1 MVKVGHKTRPGV
13 LKNRYLFEEMK
24 EDGEEV
30 HVLWRVGI
38 AVRRGDKSSPGP
50 GAIDLAEKVSGVI

>member
-13 LKNRYLFEEMK
+13 LKNRYLFEEIK
-24 EDGEEV
+24 EDGEEI

-38 AVRRGDKSSPGP
+38 AVRPGDK
-50 GAIDLAEKVSGVI
+50 